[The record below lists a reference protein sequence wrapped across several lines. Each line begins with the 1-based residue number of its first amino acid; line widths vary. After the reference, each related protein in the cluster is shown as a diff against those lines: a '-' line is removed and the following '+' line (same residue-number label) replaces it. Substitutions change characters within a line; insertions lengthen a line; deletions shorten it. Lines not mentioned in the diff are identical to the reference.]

1 MYNISFWSFRRD
13 WLFDINKT
21 TIVSSNNE
29 IMKKKCFIVI
39 WGLHLW
45 VKSPHTCSV
54 KYYRKSIRFGTGL
67 LFGQR
72 RCVRDCSPDGLGP
85 WPNGVAAKAR
95 RRSRNAQKKNHI
107 IVIKMHQ
114 WQCDLYQKMKQAVEE
129 DTIRWKKAVLS
140 DMGVGF

>member
-1 MYNISFWSFRRD
+1 MYNISFRSFWRD

-29 IMKKKCFIVI
+29 IMKK
-39 WGLHLW
+39 
-45 VKSPHTCSV
+45 SV
-54 KYYRKSIRFGTGL
+54 SSLSGVCVFEWNRLIHARWNITGKAFVL
-67 LFGQR
+67 GQFFLFRQR

-107 IVIKMHQ
+107 FVIKMHQ

-140 DMGVGF
+140 DVGVGF